1 MNTKEIIA
9 VVITAR
15 PSYSRIKTV
24 LLALKENPNVD
35 LRIILNSSA
44 VLERFGN
51 VADVIE
57 NDGFEI
63 SERIY
68 NSIEGDDIVTMP
80 KTAGLAVIEL
90 GSIFRALKPDAVIS
104 IADRFETLATSLTA
118 AYMNIKLVHI
128 QGGEISGS
136 IDDKVRNASSV
147 LADLHFTSC
156 EAARNRVLSLGSKPT
171 NTFNLGCPSIDIAR
185 IVREKDTDPALT
197 IAKYG
202 GIGANINVKEEY
214 IVVMQHP
221 VTTEYMESG
230 KQITHTLEAISE
242 LGIPCIWFWP
252 NIDAGSDFISK
263 KIRQYR
269 EKNLIPNI
277 HFFKNMEPEDFL
289 NILDHCSVL
298 VGNSSVGVREGAYL
312 SVPSVDVGNRQ
323 TGRDKSSN
331 ILEVSFDKDEIIA
344 AIQTQRKTTKS
355 EPDLIYGDG
364 NSGINISNTLVSR
377 LKAMQL

>member
-1 MNTKEIIA
+1 MNTKKIIA

-24 LLALKENPNVD
+24 LLALRDNPNID

-51 VADVIE
+51 VAAVIE

-90 GSIFRALKPDAVIS
+90 GSIFRDLKPDAVIS
-104 IADRFETLATSLTA
+104 VADRFETLATSLTA

-147 LADLHFTSC
+147 LADFHFTSC
-156 EAARNRVLSLGSKPT
+156 EAARNRVLSLGSNPS

-185 IVREKDTDPALT
+185 IVREKNVDPALT
-197 IAKYG
+197 FAKYG
-202 GIGANINVKEEY
+202 GIGVDININEEY
-214 IVVMQHP
+214 VVVMQHP

-242 LGIPCIWFWP
+242 LGIQCIWFWP

-269 EKNLIPNI
+269 EKDLIPNI

-289 NILDHCSVL
+289 NILDNCSVL

-312 SVPSVDVGNRQ
+312 SVPTVDIGSRQ

-331 ILEVSFDKDEIIA
+331 ILEVCFDKDKIIS
-344 AIQTQRKTTKS
+344 AIQTQRKIARGD
-355 EPDLIYGDG
+355 PDLIYGDG
-364 NSGINISNTLVSR
+364 NSGVNIANTLVSK
-377 LKAMQL
+377 L